1 MAKVVKQPHGGAIK
15 RAEPG
20 ESGNPKGRPKKGVS
34 AFVQEMKDAG
44 FEPASPTDIVEAFQ
58 FLVSLPADKV
68 MEIAGNPVQEYAL
81 GNAANKYPI
90 IVRLVA
96 GQMLSKRGQEMLK
109 QVLDRTMGQAA
120 QKAEVEHTFTELA
133 KFKLPDG
140 TVIEF

>member
-1 MAKVVKQPHGGAIK
+1 MKKVKGGRGGEIHIPEK
-15 RAEPG
+15 G
-20 ESGNPKGRPKKGVS
+20 ESGNPKGRPKSGVS
-34 AFVQEMKDAG
+34 AFVQEMKAAG
-44 FEPASPTDIVEAFQ
+44 YEPASPTDIVEAFQ
-58 FLVSLPADKV
+58 FLVGLPVHKV
-68 MEIAGNPVQEYAL
+68 MEIAGNTMQERAL
-81 GNAANKYPI
+81 GDTSNTYPV

>member
-1 MAKVVKQPHGGAIK
+1 MRTVKGGRGGEIHIPEK
-15 RAEPG
+15 G
-20 ESGNPKGRPKKGVS
+20 ESGNPKGRPKSGVS
-34 AFVQEMKDAG
+34 AFVQEMKAAG
-44 FEPASPTDIVEAFQ
+44 YEPASPTDIVEAFQ
-58 FLVSLPADKV
+58 FLVGLPVHKV
-68 MEIAGNPVQEYAL
+68 MEIAGNTMQERAL
-81 GNAANKYPI
+81 GDTSNTYPV

>member
-1 MAKVVKQPHGGAIK
+1 MKKVKGGRGGEIHIPEK
-15 RAEPG
+15 G
-20 ESGNPKGRPKKGVS
+20 ESGNPKGRPKSGVS
-34 AFVQEMKDAG
+34 AFVQEMKAAG
-44 FEPASPTDIVEAFQ
+44 YEPASPTDIVEACQ
-58 FLVSLPADKV
+58 FLVGLPVHKV
-68 MEIAGNPVQEYAL
+68 MEIAGNTMQERAL
-81 GNAANKYPI
+81 GDTSNTYPV

>member
-1 MAKVVKQPHGGAIK
+1 MKKVKQPHGGGISL
-15 RAEPG
+15 AEKG
-20 ESGNPKGRPKKGVS
+20 DVLNPKGRPKKGVS
-34 AFVQEMKDAG
+34 AFVQEMKAAG
-44 FEPASPTDIVEAFQ
+44 YEPASPTDIVEAFQ

>member
-1 MAKVVKQPHGGAIK
+1 MKKVKQPHGGEISL
-15 RAEPG
+15 AEKG
-20 ESGNPKGRPKKGVS
+20 DVLNPKGRPKKGVS

>member
-1 MAKVVKQPHGGAIK
+1 MKKVKQPHGGGISL
-15 RAEPG
+15 AEKG
-20 ESGNPKGRPKKGVS
+20 DVLNPKGRPKKGVS

>member
-1 MAKVVKQPHGGAIK
+1 VKKVKQPHGGEISL
-15 RAEPG
+15 AEKG
-20 ESGNPKGRPKKGVS
+20 DVLNPKGRPKKGVS
-34 AFVQEMKDAG
+34 AFVQEMKAAG
-44 FEPASPTDIVEAFQ
+44 FEPATPTDIVEAFQ

-109 QVLDRTMGQAA
+109 QILDRTMGQAA
-120 QKAEVEHTFTELA
+120 QKAEVEHTFTNTA
-133 KFKLPDG
+133 KYTLPDG
-140 TVIEF
+140 TVIEI